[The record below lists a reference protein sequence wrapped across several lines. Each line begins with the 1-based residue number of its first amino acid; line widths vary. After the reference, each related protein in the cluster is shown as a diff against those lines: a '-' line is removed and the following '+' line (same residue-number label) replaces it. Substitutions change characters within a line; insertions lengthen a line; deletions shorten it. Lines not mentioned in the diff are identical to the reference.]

1 MRISRLLLLAGL
13 SAGTAF
19 AQAPADQVLDQESIY
34 VPLVSTPGPG
44 RIAYVND
51 DTAGWSIHVVNG
63 DGSGDHAITDFPLNT
78 PNNPSWS
85 PDGTRLA
92 FDEYEQ
98 GTGTSRRQMYVMG
111 DDGSNVEQI
120 TTDPG
125 GATNPAW
132 SPDGSR
138 IAFVSTRD
146 GNQEIYVIDADGSN
160 LVRLTNHAAADT
172 EPGWSPDSSHL
183 VFTSE
188 RDGNAEIYS
197 VLANGSNP
205 TRLTTDEAVD
215 TTPAWSPNGLWIVFC
230 SQRLSTSG
238 QFLPANLR
246 IMSSNGS
253 GAVDITKTDDQNDC
267 GPTWSSDSTRIV
279 FTRGAPQV
287 APPSS
292 VLYNMSV
299 DGTQV
304 SYLVGSWRYNFSP
317 VWTR

>member
-1 MRISRLLLLAGL
+1 MRISMLLLLVGI
-13 SAGTAF
+13 SAVPAF
-19 AQAPADQVLDQESIY
+19 AQPPADQVLEQGGIY
-34 VPLVSTPGPG
+34 LPFVSTSSSG

-51 DTAGWSIHVVNG
+51 DTAGWSIRVAYG

-85 PDGTRLA
+85 ADGTRLA

-98 GTGTSRRQMYVMG
+98 GMSRRQIYVME
-111 DDGSNVEQI
+111 DDGSNVEQL

-146 GNQEIYVIDADGSN
+146 GNQEIYVMDADGSN
-160 LVRLTNHAAADT
+160 PVRLTNHAAADT

-238 QFLPANLR
+238 TLLPTNLR

-279 FTRGAPQV
+279 FSRSAPLV
-287 APPSS
+287 SPPSS
-292 VLYNMSV
+292 VLYSLSV
-299 DGTQV
+299 DGTEAA
-304 SYLVGSWRYNFSP
+304 YLVGSFRYNFSP